1 MSFQL
6 SPRSQ
11 KSMQYLVSYGWQKVF
26 VQKIDKSINIDRS
39 ISIFKKKFGRASS
52 PFHDLSYEPKII
64 KIHQVVNELWLAEK
78 NVALRTC
85 ARADVLTT
93 LILPPLM
100 KTNSLRWSSAF
111 GGARSRASRV
121 SQLRE

>member
-39 ISIFKKKFGRASS
+39 ISIFGKKIRRASS
-52 PFHDLSYEPKII
+52 PFHDLSYEPKIN
-64 KIHQVVNELWLAEK
+64 KIHQAVTELWLAEK
-78 NVALRTC
+78 KRGARTY
-85 ARADVLTT
+85 VLT
-93 LILPPLM
+93 
-100 KTNSLRWSSAF
+100 RQ
-111 GGARSRASRV
+111 R
-121 SQLRE
+121 